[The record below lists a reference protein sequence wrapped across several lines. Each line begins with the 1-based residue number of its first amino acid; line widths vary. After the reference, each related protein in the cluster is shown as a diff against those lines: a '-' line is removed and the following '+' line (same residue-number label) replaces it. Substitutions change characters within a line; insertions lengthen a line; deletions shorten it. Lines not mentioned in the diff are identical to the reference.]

1 MTLIAGCA
9 TGASSPPVAPP
20 LESYSEVF
28 QEKAADEIS
37 ELPLPCA
44 RQDEVMMARCS
55 ALLRMALDYLHL
67 RDQIRAL
74 EQPQTVEDGDA
85 G

>member
-1 MTLIAGCA
+1 MILIAGCA

-20 LESYSEVF
+20 LPAYSETF
-28 QEKAADEIS
+28 QEKAAEEIS

-55 ALLRMALDYLHL
+55 ALLRMTLDYLHL

-74 EQPQTVEDGDA
+74 NEADPGQDGGA

>member
-1 MTLIAGCA
+1 
-9 TGASSPPVAPP
+9 VAPP
-20 LESYSEVF
+20 LASYSDAF

-37 ELPLPCA
+37 ELPLACA

-55 ALLRMALDYLHL
+55 ALLRLALDYLHL

-74 EQPQTVEDGDA
+74 EQAQPHQDGSAD
-85 G
+85 